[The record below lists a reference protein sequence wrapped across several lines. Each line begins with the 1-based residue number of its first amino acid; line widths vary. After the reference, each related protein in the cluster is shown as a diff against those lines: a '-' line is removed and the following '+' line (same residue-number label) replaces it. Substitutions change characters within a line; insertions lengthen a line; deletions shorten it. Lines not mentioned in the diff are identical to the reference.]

1 MSYILYHK
9 YIELLPHSPEIIH
22 QNLIFLDYYFA
33 KYQPRD
39 IYDGIIIVVIKKE
52 LIFQKPSS

>member
-39 IYDGIIIVVIKKE
+39 IYDGIIIVVIKKN
-52 LIFQKPSS
+52 